1 MIKRVLQSALRNAG
15 FELRRIRAPLP
26 DHTPLDV
33 FDLCAQD
40 LMRSVER
47 PFTLQIGA
55 NDGVRAD
62 PLRHFIT
69 KHHWNALLIEPL
81 PTVYKQLQR
90 NYEQFPQVQT
100 RNIAVSDR
108 DGMLS
113 LYVPNDELTAQ
124 RPDLTGLC
132 SLQNEH
138 VAAELIRE
146 GLSNPTA
153 LIAKITVPAKTVP
166 ALLKDERISRIDVLQ
181 IDTEGHDWRI
191 LSQFD
196 LAGLDVKLINMEF
209 FHLTY
214 DERRACI
221 GRLTE
226 LGYLIAFYLGD
237 LIAYRATATELN

>member
-26 DHTPLDV
+26 AHVPLNV
-33 FDLCAQD
+33 FDFCAQD
-40 LMRSVER
+40 LMRSVDR
-47 PFTLQIGA
+47 PFALQIGA
-55 NDGVRAD
+55 NDGIRAD
-62 PLRHFIT
+62 PLRNFVTQHR
-69 KHHWNALLIEPL
+69 WNALLIEPL

-90 NYEQFPQVQT
+90 NYEQFPWVQT

-113 LYVPNDELTAQ
+113 LYVPSDELVAQ

-132 SLQNEH
+132 SLERKH

-146 GLSNPTA
+146 GLSNPMD
-153 LIAKITVPAKTVP
+153 LITEIAVPAKTVP
-166 ALLKDERISRIDVLQ
+166 GLLQDEGISRIDVLQ

-196 LAGLDVKLINMEF
+196 LSGLDVKLINMEF

-214 DERRACI
+214 DERHACVSK
-221 GRLTE
+221 LTE
-226 LGYLIAFYLGD
+226 LGYTIAFYLGD
-237 LIAYRATATELN
+237 LVAYREPQPG